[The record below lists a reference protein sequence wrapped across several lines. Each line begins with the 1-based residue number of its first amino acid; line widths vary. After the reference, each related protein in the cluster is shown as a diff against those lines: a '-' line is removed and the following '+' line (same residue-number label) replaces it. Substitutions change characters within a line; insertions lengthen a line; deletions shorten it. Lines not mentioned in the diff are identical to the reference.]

1 MSFLNQ
7 SSRCYNGN
15 DLYSSNKKE
24 ISGIGVLEFEDIF
37 EDIDIKHLKKTPH
50 NRYEK
55 NTSLHV
61 SAKKTLEDNENM
73 NKFTK
78 EKAWTE
84 TLQNQ
89 SSFNTFNENP
99 ASCNNFKKLN
109 SFYSRALNLNRK
121 LPMNEEPILNPFQK
135 KAMTSNKCSIHLS
148 NNKANDVSIRE
159 ENHKLEKKAEIE
171 TSSIQEK
178 EKELNKSNSHDESQN
193 IVDLIKHL
201 SRADYPEKKL
211 FSNENHLKLTHQ
223 NSSFTY
229 EEFQKVFL

>member
-15 DLYSSNKKE
+15 DIYSSNKKE

-37 EDIDIKHLKKTPH
+37 EDIDINHLKKTPH

-61 SAKKTLEDNENM
+61 SAKKNLEDNENT

-121 LPMNEEPILNPFQK
+121 IPINEEPILNPFQK
-135 KAMTSNKCSIHLS
+135 KTISSNKCSIHLS
-148 NNKANDVSIRE
+148 NKKENDVSIRE
-159 ENHKLEKKAEIE
+159 ENNKLEKKTEN
-171 TSSIQEK
+171 SIGDK
-178 EKELNKSNSHDESQN
+178 EKSFNNSISNDESQN

-201 SRADYPEKKL
+201 SRADYPQKNL
-211 FSNENHLKLTHQ
+211 FSHENILKLSHQ
-223 NSSFTY
+223 NSSFSY

>member
-15 DLYSSNKKE
+15 DIYSSNKKE

-37 EDIDIKHLKKTPH
+37 EDIDINHLKKTPH

-61 SAKKTLEDNENM
+61 PAKKNLEDNENT

-121 LPMNEEPILNPFQK
+121 IPINEEPILNPFQK
-135 KAMTSNKCSIHLS
+135 KTISSNKCSIHLS
-148 NNKANDVSIRE
+148 NKKENDVSIRE
-159 ENHKLEKKAEIE
+159 ENIKLEKKTEN
-171 TSSIQEK
+171 SIRDK
-178 EKELNKSNSHDESQN
+178 EKSFNNSISNDESQN

-201 SRADYPEKKL
+201 SRADYPQKNL
-211 FSNENHLKLTHQ
+211 FSHENNLKLTHQ
-223 NSSFTY
+223 NSSFSY